1 MRNKKTLE
9 MTTMA
14 MFIAIIVVM
23 AMIPQV
29 GFFQYGGVAITTL
42 HVPVIISAI
51 YGGRKFGLTIGF
63 AFGLFSMIIAYMRPD
78 PGNVVFQNPV
88 IAILPRALFGLAS
101 AYIFIGLSKVIKNM
115 PVVVGLT
122 FALGTL
128 THTFLVLSSIAFLE
142 NSIRA
147 ILGEFYDLIIIVMAL
162 NGPIEIA
169 IAVIIGTPIII
180 RLKNSS
186 QFSLD

>member
-42 HVPVIISAI
+42 HVPVIIGAI
-51 YGGRKFGLTIGF
+51 YGGRKFGFTLGL
-63 AFGLFSMIIAYMRPD
+63 AFGLFSLLIAYLRPGPVD
-78 PGNVVFQNPV
+78 VVFQNPV
-88 IAILPRALFGLAS
+88 ISILPRALFGLAT
-101 AYIFIGLSKVIKNM
+101 AYIFIGLSKLIKNE
-115 PVVVGLT
+115 PVAVGIT
-122 FALGTL
+122 FALGTF
-128 THTFLVLSSIAFLE
+128 THTVFTLSVLILFQESIQDFLGPLFSFIA
-142 NSIRA
+142 S
-147 ILGEFYDLIIIVMAL
+147 VMAL

-169 IAVIIGTPIII
+169 LAIIIGTPIVI

>member
-42 HVPVIISAI
+42 HVPVIIGAI
-51 YGGRKFGLTIGF
+51 YGGRKFGLVLGT
-63 AFGLFSMIIAYMRPD
+63 AFGVFSLIVAYLRPGPVD
-78 PGNVVFQNPV
+78 VVFQNPV
-88 IAILPRALFGLAS
+88 ISILPRALFGLAT
-101 AYIFIGLSKVIKNM
+101 AYIFIGMQKLIKKVPLAVALS
-115 PVVVGLT
+115 
-122 FALGTL
+122 FALGTF
-128 THTFLVLSSIAFLE
+128 THTVLTLSALILFQDAIEEFLGPLFTFIA
-142 NSIRA
+142 S
-147 ILGEFYDLIIIVMAL
+147 VMAL

-169 IAVIIGTPIII
+169 VAVIIGTPIVV
-180 RLKNSS
+180 RLKQST
-186 QFSLD
+186 QLSLD